1 MSTVMNPRWTGPT
14 RLQEPQ
20 LRGDAITAERYVS
33 REYFHDEWQRMWRRT
48 WQIGGVAYQAPEPG
62 DYLVSDLGPESI
74 LMVRQQDGRF
84 RAYYNVCPHRGTRLL
99 QGPDGHGE
107 RFTCAYHGWQFDYG
121 GVVINVPNAADYRQG
136 NPCGKLR
143 LTEMRRGTLRLRLV
157 QHGFWRAVAA
167 RRSRLQRRRGDRL
180 VPHGAAWCAS

>member
-1 MSTVMNPRWTGPT
+1 MSTVMKSSADRPDKV
-14 RLQEPQ
+14 QEPQ
-20 LRGDAITAERYVS
+20 LRGDAITAERFVS

-99 QGPDGHGE
+99 QGPDGHAE
-107 RFTCAYHGWQFDYG
+107 RFTCAALFIG
-121 GVVINVPNAADYRQG
+121 
-136 NPCGKLR
+136 
-143 LTEMRRGTLRLRLV
+143 TRGSKNTMPE
-157 QHGFWRAVAA
+157 
-167 RRSRLQRRRGDRL
+167 RRRHLNCSNSDT
-180 VPHGAAWCAS
+180 